1 MTKSQRHLL
10 LHLRRHWRQIEL
22 SEGEVGQRLGACS
35 LSPVG
40 ELKADGREETLH
52 SRRSGWDAV
61 VLPSHTSQV
70 GEVLD
75 VIYPPIDTI
84 PGRISDISHTSD
96 VTLYRGDTLGLG
108 RYLYIYGWGHHYPSA
123 VKYQHVRAITTQEH
137 SRHSAP
143 PPFVLNLRHGQVL
156 VKLVFPSI
164 TIRHVGAARE
174 WWVIVSV
181 ILRVR
186 PCEEVGKWDGLSF
199 LLPGHSGATRK
210 VARSVYGRPQSRCL
224 RSPQHLAQHFT
235 HAHGLQFCP
244 PLNARRRRS
253 AQLGIGAPQ
262 ARIFR

>member
-1 MTKSQRHLL
+1 
-10 LHLRRHWRQIEL
+10 
-22 SEGEVGQRLGACS
+22 
-35 LSPVG
+35 
-40 ELKADGREETLH
+40 
-52 SRRSGWDAV
+52 V

-123 VKYQHVRAITTQEH
+123 VKYQHARAITTQEH

-174 WWVIVSV
+174 
-181 ILRVR
+181 
-186 PCEEVGKWDGLSF
+186 
-199 LLPGHSGATRK
+199 
-210 VARSVYGRPQSRCL
+210 
-224 RSPQHLAQHFT
+224 
-235 HAHGLQFCP
+235 
-244 PLNARRRRS
+244 
-253 AQLGIGAPQ
+253 
-262 ARIFR
+262 